1 MSLENIQLSQDWC
14 GLWKSNAI
22 CAILNILCTFVQFG
36 LSSTS
41 VALGILFLKSTAC
54 SDNMFSLS
62 RTTLPILSAVF
73 SVVTNKLF
81 CLLLSFTILGVF
93 FGDGSKQP
101 SSAFCCI

>member
-1 MSLENIQLSQDWC
+1 M
-14 GLWKSNAI
+14 
-22 CAILNILCTFVQFG
+22 FVQFG
-36 LSSTS
+36 FSSAS
-41 VALGILFLKSTAC
+41 VTLGILFLKTTAC

-62 RTTLPILSAVF
+62 RTALPILSTVF
-73 SVVTNKLF
+73 SVVTNRLF